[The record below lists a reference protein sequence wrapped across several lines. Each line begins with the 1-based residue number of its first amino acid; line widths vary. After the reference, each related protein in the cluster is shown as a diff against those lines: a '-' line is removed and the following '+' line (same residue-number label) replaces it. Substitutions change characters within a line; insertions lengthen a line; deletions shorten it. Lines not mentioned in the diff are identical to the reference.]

1 MIKKE
6 EFEIGD
12 LVQWHEPFPD
22 HFGIRDIGKGIV
34 LEKREVDFGFRDSKP
49 TDYKVFRN
57 KYSDTMYFESKELEK
72 VEVKGE

>member
-1 MIKKE
+1 MIKKG

-34 LEKREVDFGFRDSKP
+34 LEKREVDFGFR
-49 TDYKVFRN
+49 
-57 KYSDTMYFESKELEK
+57 
-72 VEVKGE
+72 GQ